1 EQQLAGLVDTN
12 AADLTLASNGVFNP
26 SGIINWNQDAGGAGD
41 VGNFRADSTPA
52 FPDDPIPGIPG
63 IGSFVDRR
71 TDNIAGELI
80 TYVEF
85 PAAGVYSMGVNSDD
99 GFSVTATDQP
109 PADNLGLYVQA
120 GGQTSAYYAAS
131 GGTDK
136 GGVFRPIT
144 APLVGKL
151 VIADPPLADAPIKNV
166 AAIAGNIAVID
177 RGVNTFSAKVGF
189 AREAGAIGVV
199 IVNNRDP
206 DSADGKF
213 PIVMGG
219 ALVDLPAVMISRPQ
233 GAALKASMAAGEA
246 TARIAPDTTRYL
258 GSFDGGR
265 GASDSIFAFN
275 VAQAGVY
282 PLRLVWFEGGGGAN
296 LEWFSVTAAG
306 DKVPLNAPGNPAA
319 LKAFRARAFVPPP
332 PVDPT
337 VAAAYD
343 GTDVVITFQ
352 GKLQSSPTVDGPFT
366 DVTATSPLR
375 VPAAS
380 AAGNLFYRARR

>member
-1 EQQLAGLVDTN
+1 
-12 AADLTLASNGVFNP
+12 
-26 SGIINWNQDAGGAGD
+26 
-41 VGNFRADSTPA
+41 
-52 FPDDPIPGIPG
+52 
-63 IGSFVDRR
+63 
-71 TDNIAGELI
+71 
-80 TYVEF
+80 
-85 PAAGVYSMGVNSDD
+85 
-99 GFSVTATDQP
+99 
-109 PADNLGLYVQA
+109 
-120 GGQTSAYYAAS
+120 
-131 GGTDK
+131 
-136 GGVFRPIT
+136 
-144 APLVGKL
+144 
-151 VIADPPLADAPIKNV
+151 
-166 AAIAGNIAVID
+166 
-177 RGVNTFSAKVGF
+177 TFSAKVGF

-306 DKVPLNAPGNPAA
+306 EKVPLNAPGNPAA